1 MHVDR
6 RRSPRIEL
14 VGSLH
19 GRSVDANTAI
29 KVREISLGGM
39 AIETAVLLEAG
50 AVHTFRLT
58 LGDESTVDLAGRV
71 MHCRLATD
79 ISDTTRYV
87 SGVAF
92 LDDDLQESPASSGD
106 LGDLHDRLG

>member
-14 VGSLH
+14 VHSVR
-19 GRSVDANTAI
+19 GRSVAADTPVA
-29 KVREISLGGM
+29 VREISLGGM
-39 AIETAVLLEAG
+39 AIETPAPFEVG
-50 AVHTFRLT
+50 AVHIFRLT
-58 LGDESTVDLAGRV
+58 LGDASTVDLPGRV

-87 SGVAF
+87 SGVHF
-92 LDDDLQESPASSGD
+92 LDDEPDQPQTSED
-106 LGDLHDRLG
+106 VIERLR